1 MKKRSNVL
9 SIKLTNEERAKLD
22 KMAWRKRLATSTFV
36 RSMLLSDDE
45 AQEVEAIQHEEAMR
59 AADEGRE
66 R

>member
-1 MKKRSNVL
+1 MTRRTNY
-9 SIKLTNEERAKLD
+9 IKVALTDEERAKLD

-45 AQEVEAIQHEEAMR
+45 AQEVEAVKHEEAMR